1 MLSFLFVSTIIYV
14 VHVSVILSHDP
25 FKNVAYSKT
34 VVLSSRYHP
43 SLCPGAK
50 AVNGL
55 LSDLVHTA
63 DEKSPWLRID
73 LGATFLCL
81 LDPTVLVSNGNVL
94 QCFRH
99 FEFGGVNYVSI

>member
-1 MLSFLFVSTIIYV
+1 MLSFLFVSAIIYV
-14 VHVSVILSHDP
+14 VHVSVILRHEP
-25 FKNVAYSKT
+25 LKNVAYLKT

-73 LGATFLCL
+73 LGATYLIHEIEVFARSDCF
-81 LDPTVLVSNGNVL
+81 L

-99 FEFGGVNYVSI
+99 VDVSWRC